1 MSAQLLEVGEGDEF
15 IVPSYTFVS
24 SVNAFALRKAHPV
37 FIDIREDTLNMD
49 ERLLE
54 SVLTPATKAIVPVH
68 YAGVGCEMRAIVEF
82 AAKHGLAVV
91 EDAAQGIDAFYEGIP
106 LGTMGHLGT
115 LSFHETKNIQCGEG
129 GALIINEE
137 SFIERAEIIREKGT
151 NRSKFF
157 RGEVDKYSWVDCGS
171 SYLPSDML
179 AAFLFAQLEMLES
192 ISAMRRRIFD
202 YYFEALQPLE
212 EEGLLRLPRSPAHT
226 DHNSHMF
233 YVLFPAGKTRDRVM
247 TELKSQGIHA
257 IFHYIPLHSSP
268 MGQQLGYREADLPVT
283 ERISRCILRLPFY
296 NGITIEELDRVIESI
311 YISVGARV
319 PALAG

>member
-1 MSAQLLEVGEGDEF
+1 MNVSGLFFDLRQSFRRQTCIFVEQLADGIGRQAEGKDLLFDGVVEF
-15 IVPSYTFVS
+15 S
-24 SVNAFALRKAHPV
+24 SQARRWKRGATAMTEARRRDALRW
-37 FIDIREDTLNMD
+37 IDELRAGG
-49 ERLLE
+49 
-54 SVLTPATKAIVPVH
+54 ATEMHQAIV
-68 YAGVGCEMRAIVEF
+68 
-82 AAKHGLAVV
+82 
-91 EDAAQGIDAFYEGIP
+91 
-106 LGTMGHLGT
+106 
-115 LSFHETKNIQCGEG
+115 
-129 GALIINEE
+129 
-137 SFIERAEIIREKGT
+137 
-151 NRSKFF
+151 
-157 RGEVDKYSWVDCGS
+157 
-171 SYLPSDML
+171 
-179 AAFLFAQLEMLES
+179 
-192 ISAMRRRIFD
+192 
-202 YYFEALQPLE
+202 EALQPLE